1 MSTPRAIRLEIPP
14 EALPV
19 VTFAL
24 QRTIDDL
31 EARAL
36 IATEHDRDLGPAS
49 AVEYRADIGWLSG
62 LLGQLGHTPGRADPE
77 RAAVVWV
84 DGVYTVEHG
93 RPNRMTAT
101 ARLSRLL
108 GEAIDARREG
118 RISPSMLIE
127 LVAEATGTTTLQAAE
142 QLEAARQIARR
153 ADAHPNARTSQRLSG
168 PETPAR

>member
-1 MSTPRAIRLEIPP
+1 MSTPPPVRLEIPP
-14 EALPV
+14 EALPA

-36 IATEHDRDLGPAS
+36 IATEHDTDLGPAS
-49 AVEYRADIGWLSG
+49 AAEYRADIGRLTELS
-62 LLGQLGHTPGRADPE
+62 GQLGHAPARPDPE

-84 DGVYTVEHG
+84 DGVYTIEHG
-93 RPNRMTAT
+93 RPKRMTAT

-108 GEAIDARREG
+108 GEAIEARREG
-118 RISPSMLIE
+118 RISPGALIE

-142 QLEAARQIARR
+142 QLEVARQIARR
-153 ADAHPNARTSQRLSG
+153 TDARPNAHTSQRLSG
-168 PETPAR
+168 PGTSAR

>member
-19 VTFAL
+19 VMFAL

-36 IATEHDRDLGPAS
+36 IATEHDPDLGPAS
-49 AVEYRADIGWLSG
+49 AAEYRADIGRLAE
-62 LLGQLGHTPGRADPE
+62 LAGQLGHTPARPDPE

-84 DGVYTVEHG
+84 DGVYTIEHG
-93 RPNRMTAT
+93 RPRRMTAT

-108 GEAIDARREG
+108 GEAIDTRREG
-118 RISPSMLIE
+118 RITPGALIE
-127 LVAEATGTTTLQAAE
+127 LVAEATGTTTLETAE
-142 QLEAARQIARR
+142 QLEVARQLVRR
-153 ADAHPNARTSQRLSG
+153 ADARPNGSSSQRLAG

>member
-1 MSTPRAIRLEIPP
+1 MPTPHPVRLEIPP
-14 EALPV
+14 EALPAV
-19 VTFAL
+19 IFAL

-31 EARAL
+31 EARA
-36 IATEHDRDLGPAS
+36 IVATDHDPDLGPSS
-49 AVEYRADIGWLSG
+49 AVEYRADIGRLSG

-84 DGVYTVEHG
+84 DGVYTIEHG
-93 RPNRMTAT
+93 RPKRMTAT

-118 RISPSMLIE
+118 RISPSALIE
-127 LVAEATGTTTLQAAE
+127 LVAEATGTTTLKTAE
-142 QLEAARQIARR
+142 QLELARQIARR
-153 ADAHPNARTSQRLSG
+153 ADAHPNAQTSQRLSG

>member
-1 MSTPRAIRLEIPP
+1 MPTPRPIRLEIPP
-14 EALPV
+14 EALPA

-36 IATEHDRDLGPAS
+36 IATDHDPNLGPPS
-49 AVEYRADIGWLSG
+49 AVEYRADIDRLAELS
-62 LLGQLGHTPGRADPE
+62 GQLGHTPGRPDPE

-84 DGVYTVEHG
+84 DGVYTIEHG
-93 RPNRMTAT
+93 RPKRMTAT
-101 ARLSRLL
+101 VRLSRLL

-118 RISPSMLIE
+118 RIMPGALIE
-127 LVAEATGTTTLQAAE
+127 LVAETTGTTALETGE
-142 QLEAARQIARR
+142 QLKAARQLARR
-153 ADAHPNARTSQRLSG
+153 ADARPNAQTLQRLAG